1 MFGRLL
7 AALLPRR
14 KAASGRVDDDA
25 DWGGRLD
32 AAQRVLLRE
41 ALAAETS
48 GRTEEAERLF
58 ARARALDA
66 GEEPDDSAAQHFH
79 TRGLIRLRDG
89 EVAQARRCFELA
101 HRLLPNASAPLGMLG
116 FCGYFDGDTVTGRS
130 DYDRALAV
138 AKPAERGALRINR
151 LIDTLPQIAATAEQ
165 LRSERA
171 WFERELGALLADPPK
186 IADPLQEVHRTVFYL
201 GYQGGNDRALNTRL
215 ARLFLACT
223 PSLGYVAPHA
233 LVARTPA
240 APARRLRVGVVS
252 MFLNRHSVGAWYNH
266 LLRLLIEGGRF
277 DCTLFTYM
285 DQVDDALRGAAEQHG
300 RHVFL
305 ERTLDAARTQIEAA
319 QLDLLVY
326 TDVAMHP
333 FPYFLAMSRLARVQA
348 LLVGHP
354 CTSGIPTLDW
364 FISNVHQDR
373 AGAQPDYSE
382 RLARLPVIPVW
393 VAKTA
398 PPARPLDRAALGW
411 TAAAR
416 IYLCPM
422 MLQKMHPEFDWAL
435 AEILRRDPVAEV
447 VLFADREHA
456 LWQVQLEERFEA
468 VMPDVAMRISFRPF
482 APKEEFLSLL
492 LAADCVLDP
501 FHFSGGVTTYVA
513 LSLGVAVITLPGE
526 LFRSRMTAGML
537 AQAGVEGC
545 VATSREHYVELALAH
560 AAEPARRA
568 ALKERILA
576 AHPLLFETGAA
587 VEAVSAWIDSALEH

>member
-14 KAASGRVDDDA
+14 KAASGSVGDDA

-41 ALAAETS
+41 ALAAEAA
-48 GRTEEAERLF
+48 GRTDEAAQLF

-89 EVAQARRCFELA
+89 EIAAARRCFDLA
-101 HRLLPNASAPLGMLG
+101 HRLLPSASAPLGMLG
-116 FCGYFDGDTVTGRS
+116 FCGYFDGDTVTGRR

-233 LVARTPA
+233 LTAQTLG
-240 APARRLRVGVVS
+240 APARRPRIGFVS

-266 LLRLLIEGGRF
+266 LVRLLIESGRF

-285 DQVDDALRGAAEQHG
+285 DQVDDALRGAAELHG

-305 ERTLDAARTQIEAA
+305 ERTLEAARVQIEAA
-319 QLDLLVY
+319 QLDLLIY

-393 VAKTA
+393 VAKTVA
-398 PPARPLDRAALGW
+398 PARPLGRAALGW
-411 TAAAR
+411 DAAAH

-435 AEILRRDPVAEV
+435 GEILRRDSAAEV

-456 LWQVQLEERFEA
+456 RWQVQLEERFEA
-468 VMPDVAMRISFRPF
+468 VMPDVAARISFRPF

-526 LFRSRMTAGML
+526 LFRSRMTAGMV
-537 AQAGVEGC
+537 AQAGVDGC
-545 VATSREHYVELALAH
+545 VAASREHYVALALAH
-560 AAEPARRA
+560 AADPARRA

-576 AHPLLFETGAA
+576 AHPRLFETGAA
-587 VEAVSAWIDSALEH
+587 VEALSAWIDSVLEN